1 MTRIPVLSA
10 AGGASG
16 LDDVVHVPV
25 HADSG
30 HALEHRVFVVCYLA
44 TGIAALAALP
54 IYLAFASEVT
64 GPGAIVT
71 AMLALPLV
79 ISLYAMRTGAL
90 DRSHTISVVSA
101 SVMLSGLAAV
111 SGGLLSP
118 VVPSLALV
126 LGLAHAMGSA
136 RTRNAVIAISIGAL
150 IAVVTGHFSGLV
162 IPASI
167 DAALPLPVW
176 LVGALIA
183 FPSILHAIVW
193 IQATRVAASF
203 NAEEMRGEIRRN
215 RRMIDNAADL
225 VTLHNRAGNLVH
237 ASDASN
243 RLLGAAPSMLIDAG
257 LFNRVHV
264 GDRPA
269 YLRLIDAAQSG
280 NDMDAADIRIRTGD
294 VNEGPPQYGWFEMRC
309 RAIPASHDVVVVLR
323 ETGQRKAHEEERDAA
338 IAEAQRANSM
348 KTRFLASVSH
358 ELRTPL
364 NAIIGF
370 SEVLEQE
377 LFGAFEYDKHR
388 EYAGLIHQSGRHLL
402 DVVNDIL
409 DMSKIEAGKFEIVA
423 EPFDIEPVLKS
434 CAAMLQGRA
443 DERGVRLEMV
453 IEPHLPEV
461 CADRRALKQICINLL
476 SNAVKFT
483 REDTAEGKSGV
494 MLSAT
499 RRGGNVCIV
508 VKDNGIGIAPEDL
521 AHVGEPFYQVHGNY
535 ARRYEGTGLG
545 LSVVKGLV
553 HLHGGRMDI
562 DSTLGLGTTVTIVLP
577 IDGNDGKAEPQAVE
591 DVVKPLHRHKGMVSD
606 PRATVESDMTIVA
619 PFVRKAG

>member
-1 MTRIPVLSA
+1 MTSIPVSSA

-16 LDDVVHVPV
+16 LDDVMHVPV

-30 HALEHRVFVVCYLA
+30 HALEHRVFVACYLA
-44 TGIAALAALP
+44 TGITALAALP
-54 IYLAFASEVT
+54 LYLAFASEVT

-79 ISLYAMRTGAL
+79 ISVYAMRTGAL
-90 DRSHTISVVSA
+90 DRSHTISVVVA
-101 SVMLSGLAAV
+101 SVLLVGLSAA
-111 SGGLLSP
+111 SGGLFSP

-126 LGLAHAMGSA
+126 LGLAYAMGSQ
-136 RTRNAVIAISIGAL
+136 RTRNAVVAISVGAL
-150 IAVVTGHFSGLV
+150 IAVVTGHFSGFV
-162 IPASI
+162 VPHSI
-167 DAALPLPVW
+167 DAALPLPAW
-176 LVGALIA
+176 LVGVLIA
-183 FPSILHAIVW
+183 FPSILHATVW
-193 IQATRVAASF
+193 IQAMRAAASF
-203 NAEEMRGEIRRN
+203 TAEEMRGEIRRN

-237 ASDASN
+237 ASEAAR
-243 RLLGAAPSMLIDAG
+243 RLIGTAPSSLLDAG

-269 YLRLIDAAQSG
+269 YLRLLDAAQSG
-280 NDMDAADIRIRTGD
+280 NDTETVDIRVRTGD
-294 VNEGPPQYGWFEMRC
+294 LTEGVPQYAWFEMRC
-309 RAIPASHDVVVVLR
+309 RAIPGSHDVVVVLR

-338 IAEAQRANSM
+338 IAEAERAAAM

-377 LFGAFEYDKHR
+377 LFGAFEKDKHR

-402 DVVNDIL
+402 DVVNHIL
-409 DMSKIEAGKFEIVA
+409 DMSKIEAGKFEIVT
-423 EPFDIEPVLKS
+423 EPFDMGPVLMS

-443 DERGVRLEMV
+443 DDRGVKLEIG
-453 IEPHLPEV
+453 IEPHLPEI

-476 SNAVKFT
+476 SNAIKFT
-483 REDTAEGKSGV
+483 RENTAEGKSRV
-494 MLSAT
+494 VLSAT
-499 RRGGNVCIV
+499 RRGGNIRIV

-521 AHVGEPFYQVHGNY
+521 THVGEPFYQAQGNY

-545 LSVVKGLV
+545 LSVVNGLV
-553 HLHGGRMDI
+553 RLHGGRMDI
-562 DSTLGLGTTVTIVLP
+562 DSTLGQGTTVTVVLP
-577 IDGNDGKAEPQAVE
+577 ISGPDEQAAPMAAE
-591 DVVKPLHRHKGMVSD
+591 DVVKPLRPREVTESD
-606 PRATVESDMTIVA
+606 TRATVDADMAIVA